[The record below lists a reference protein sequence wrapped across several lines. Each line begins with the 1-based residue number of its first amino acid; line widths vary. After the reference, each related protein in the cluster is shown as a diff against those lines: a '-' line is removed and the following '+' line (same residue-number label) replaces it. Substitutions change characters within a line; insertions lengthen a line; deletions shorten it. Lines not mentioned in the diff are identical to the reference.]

1 MGRGM
6 LIGACHALRQIASTG
21 SIETITPPCV
31 WQAYRNLIFR
41 RQEEEDSDNFRGRT
55 SSKIANWSMR
65 SEVARV

>member
-41 RQEEEDSDNFRGRT
+41 RQEEEDSTISVDGPAAKSLT
-55 SSKIANWSMR
+55 
-65 SEVARV
+65 EV